1 MPISHMLFAKLGK
14 QGNRGNQ
21 RKITIELEES
31 LLNNDDNYV
40 IIVNL
45 VIIWYQVILHET
57 K

>member
-1 MPISHMLFAKLGK
+1 MPISHMLFAKSGK

-31 LLNNDDNYV
+31 LLNNDNNYV